1 VTGDPAPPG
10 AALASQT
17 CVQDPADMS
26 RFRVPLEDLDAVR
39 VNPAEQQEGQAE
51 LRLPPVEDH
60 TRPQPWLDGATGP
73 GGDGD

>member
-1 VTGDPAPPG
+1 
-10 AALASQT
+10 
-17 CVQDPADMS
+17 MS